1 MVKMHYCMNLVCF
14 DLHDMLSVPK
24 NKAQKE
30 VLHIIMLKYAS
41 LVHYGF
47 YCTQGRV
54 SSKYNTQLWLMPYMY
69 TPLDPPLV
77 Q

>member
-24 NKAQKE
+24 NKAQEE

-41 LVHYGF
+41 LVH
-47 YCTQGRV
+47 
-54 SSKYNTQLWLMPYMY
+54 
-69 TPLDPPLV
+69 
-77 Q
+77 